1 MTQKLVA
8 PEISMKGNFS
18 YDEKGQFY
26 STNKV
31 YGYIKKNNCPL
42 SYEFLLGLLNSSLF
56 WFFIRNTGY
65 ILRGGYF
72 TFKTNYILPF
82 PIPTYSNINNNY
94 IEEIEKSVHS
104 ILSNR
109 KLKGNNFNITDDLR
123 RIDRIVLKIYD
134 LEDESESIR

>member
-1 MTQKLVA
+1 M
-8 PEISMKGNFS
+8 
-18 YDEKGQFY
+18 
-26 STNKV
+26 

>member
-26 STNKV
+26 STTKV